1 MIDILVGSQM
11 GAAEYVAE
19 QVAETLVKAGY
30 EVKLHLTPELD
41 QLNLTSVWLVITSTY
56 GAGDLPDNIQPFADQ
71 IAQDQPDLT
80 TLSFAVVTLGDSNYD
95 TFCLAGKKLALC
107 IQQCGAAL
115 LLPPLDIDA
124 QQPELPEDTALTW
137 LPLLQHALETDR
149 QKKAGA

>member
-19 QVAETLVKAGY
+19 QVAETLVQAGY
-30 EVKLHLTPELD
+30 DVNIHLKPELD
-41 QLNLTSVWLVITSTY
+41 HLNPTHVWLVITSTY

-71 IAQDQPDLT
+71 LAQDRRDLT
-80 TLSFAVVTLGDSNYD
+80 TLSYAVITLGDSSYD
-95 TFCLAGKKLALC
+95 TFCLAGHKIAQMLQNKQAKC
-107 IQQCGAAL
+107 

-137 LPLLQHALETDR
+137 LPKLLKLLP
-149 QKKAGA
+149 